1 MGIIN
6 ATPDSF
12 HVGSRAGA
20 LPEALAIAE
29 RMVDQGVDILD
40 VGGQSTRPGAAP
52 VGASEEA
59 RRVIPVIDAIRNR
72 WPMLTISVDTFHA
85 AVAKEALDA
94 GADIVND
101 IGAALLDPEMAGV
114 IAEKGAPCILMH
126 MQGTPQTMQNA
137 PHYRDVTE
145 EVLRFLEERLITL
158 RGEGIQHIAL
168 DPGFGFGKSLVHNYQ
183 LLDALPR
190 FAATGVPILVGV
202 SRKSMIHKVLD
213 CGPEAALNGT
223 TALHAWALE
232 RGAHILRVHDVAEA
246 AECVKLHQ
254 AMVDARKQ
262 GIDD

>member
-1 MGIIN
+1 MGILN

-12 HVGSRAGA
+12 HAGSRAGE
-20 LPEALAIAE
+20 LPEALDIAA
-29 RMVDQGVDILD
+29 RMVDEGVDILD
-40 VGGQSTRPGAAP
+40 VGGQSTRPGAAS

-72 WPMLTISVDTFHA
+72 WPALPLSVDTFHA

-101 IGAALLDPEMAGV
+101 IGAALLDPDMEGV

-126 MQGTPQTMQNA
+126 MQGTPQTMQDA
-137 PHYRDVTE
+137 PAYGDVTE
-145 EVLRFLEERLITL
+145 EVLRFLEERLTTL
-158 RGEGIQHIAL
+158 RGKGIQHIAL
-168 DPGFGFGKSLVHNYQ
+168 DPGFGFGKSLAHNYQ

-190 FAATGVPILVGV
+190 FAATGVPILAGI

-213 CGPEAALNGT
+213 CTPEAALNGT
-223 TALHAWALE
+223 TALHAWALD

-254 AMVDARKQ
+254 ALVDARKQ
-262 GIDD
+262 GNDD